1 MDGAKNLSLRPGVR
15 GMKPWDTISVKIGG
29 KPFQVTATPCQH
41 LPGGECTGF
50 VLTTPD
56 FGMATDG
63 LPNAIYFSG
72 DTVYLEELNQ
82 IANRFHVV
90 AAICNLGDAQAP
102 LPDGPLQITMDGKQ
116 AARLFREL
124 RADVLVPMHYES
136 WGHFTQNGED
146 LAKVFK
152 EEGIDDKICWLTP
165 GEAKK
170 VF

>member
-15 GMKPWDTISVKIGG
+15 GMKLWDTISVKIGG